1 MKEVGDNIEK
11 PEAIEKPENNDKEF
25 SKSEVGREC
34 KENVDASFENEKP
47 LESSNERDAQEPKN
61 EGNPNDRQSR
71 RELLHDV
78 HKEPDVKSTGND
90 SPHTPPVKEIGYQQ

>member
-1 MKEVGDNIEK
+1 MKEVGDDIEK

-47 LESSNERDAQEPKN
+47 LESSNEHDAQEPKN
-61 EGNPNDRQSR
+61 EENPNARPR
-71 RELLHDV
+71 TKELLHKV
-78 HKEPDVKSTGND
+78 HKESDGTDD
-90 SPHTPPVKEIGYQQ
+90 SPPPPVKEIGYQQ